1 MYKGKFLW
9 AGLFALF
16 AFTLGLN
23 ASIVLAF
30 DCPKLVGECKA
41 LVAKAEKRGNTD
53 KMTVAEAKKGCEKA
67 LELHKAKKHKEA
79 IIEAG
84 LAISMAGSSVKQ

>member
-1 MYKGKFLW
+1 MYKGKLLW
-9 AGLFALF
+9 AGLVALF
-16 AFTLGLN
+16 VFTLGLN

-30 DCPKLVGECKA
+30 DCKKLVGGCKA

-67 LELHKAKKHKEA
+67 LELHKAKKHKES

-84 LAISMAGSSVKQ
+84 LAISMVGSSVK